1 MKKIYILTKTTFHIS
16 NIGLILIYLYPG
28 SIFGWMV
35 YGDKQRQPQLTS
47 DFLVFSWNHV
57 YAFLFLSFFGFLLFF
72 EKKKK
77 IVLTYFFLISF
88 LFEILHILVPNRS
101 FQISD
106 LYGNVLGVLISLI
119 LFLCFSYVK
128 KKI

>member
-1 MKKIYILTKTTFHIS
+1 MFKSLFY
-16 NIGLILIYLYPG
+16 LINAIFAIFYLFPG
-28 SIFGWMV
+28 SILGYLLYKNFN
-35 YGDKQRQPQLTS
+35 KQPQLTD
-47 DFLVFSWNHV
+47 DFNFLSLDFSSNHV
-57 YAFLFLSFFGFLLFF
+57 YAFLGLSFFGFLIFF
-72 EKKKK
+72 KQKKK

-106 LYGNVLGVLISLI
+106 LFGNVLGVLISLI

>member
-1 MKKIYILTKTTFHIS
+1 MFKSIFY
-16 NIGLILIYLYPG
+16 LINTIFAIFYLYPG
-28 SIFGWMV
+28 SILGFII
-35 YGDKQRQPQLTS
+35 YKDLNRQPQLTD
-47 DFLVFSWNHV
+47 DFNFLLLNFSSNHV

-77 IVLTYFFLISF
+77 IILTYFFSISIF
-88 LFEILHILVPNRS
+88 YELLHIYIPNRS

-106 LYGNVLGVLISLI
+106 LYGNILCILISLI

>member
-1 MKKIYILTKTTFHIS
+1 MFKSIFY
-16 NIGLILIYLYPG
+16 LINTIFAIFYLFPG
-28 SIFGWMV
+28 SILGYLLYKNFN
-35 YGDKQRQPQLTS
+35 KQPQLTD
-47 DFLVFSWNHV
+47 DFNFLLLNFSSNHV
-57 YAFLFLSFFGFLLFF
+57 YAFLILSFLGFLLFF
-72 EKKKK
+72 EKKKT

-88 LFEILHILVPNRS
+88 LFEILHLLIPNRS

-106 LYGNVLGVLISLI
+106 LYGNILGVLISLI